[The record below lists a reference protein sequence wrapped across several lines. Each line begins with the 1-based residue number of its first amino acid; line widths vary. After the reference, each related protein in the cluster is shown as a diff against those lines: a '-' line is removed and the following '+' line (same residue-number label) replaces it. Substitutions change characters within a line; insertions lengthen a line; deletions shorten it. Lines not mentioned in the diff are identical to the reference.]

1 MCQKNKV
8 QPFLIAE
15 AKDGL
20 EKNRNI
26 KQEIKREELIY
37 QTGIKKKRKGKKKTK
52 KLKAQYFQQEIR
64 HIDKGKILIPK
75 PMLQITNCSCTSKSS

>member
-1 MCQKNKV
+1 MYQKNKV

-37 QTGIKKKRKGKKKTK
+37 QTGINKKKEGKKEDK
-52 KLKAQYFQQEIR
+52 KIESTIFPIGNQTHR
-64 HIDKGKILIPK
+64 
-75 PMLQITNCSCTSKSS
+75 

>member
-1 MCQKNKV
+1 MYQKNKV

-37 QTGIKKKRKGKKKTK
+37 QTGIKKKKTK